1 MRDCGNAFGSSA
13 ALAARAGYSS
23 PVAPRLRPVW
33 RKIRT
38 LGVIAALAFCV
49 SARARPNLVVV
60 LIDDMG
66 WRDTGFAGNKTI
78 RTPNLDRLAH
88 EGIIFTQAYAAA
100 PNCAPT
106 RACLMTGQYT
116 PRHGV
121 YTVVDERHS
130 PGQPT
135 HKIMAAESRP
145 DLATEAV
152 TVAELLR
159 DAGYATGMVGMWN
172 LGRGKRGPCTPT
184 GQGFD
189 SYIEPKG
196 LGFERDAYFNAAG
209 EYLTDKLTD
218 AAIDF
223 VQEQKNPFFL
233 YAAYHAVHGPFD
245 PKPELMRSSPGLP
258 QAEGGSTNRSRL
270 LRQPFPNNPT
280 PRAELRWA
288 SEKPAL
294 LREPSHN
301 SGEDAAYAATV
312 EALDANIGRLVAAL
326 PRDTVLLF
334 TSDNG
339 GTGRYVKPLRGGKG
353 TLYEG
358 GIRVP
363 AFAWGSGI
371 TPNQRSAEPI
381 STIDILPT
389 LLDLASIALPERV
402 DGVSLVPLWN
412 GESLER
418 DALFWHFPCYVGPGV
433 PASAVRRGSHKFIQF
448 FEDGELQLYDLSQ
461 DPEEKNSLAQK
472 EPELTSRLHK
482 RLIQWQ
488 TQLSAACPTA
498 PNPNYDPSAVKQK
511 GRDQRNKGGRK
522 K

>member
-1 MRDCGNAFGSSA
+1 MKDARSES
-13 ALAARAGYSS
+13 ALALRRGRATWAPSLGY
-23 PVAPRLRPVW
+23 AVW
-33 RKIRT
+33 RGIR
-38 LGVIAALAFCV
+38 ALALV
-49 SARARPNLVVV
+49 AASALLTVQAQAQPNLVVV

-66 WRDTGFAGNKTI
+66 WRDTGFAGNKTTQ
-78 RTPNLDRLAH
+78 TPNLDRLAR
-88 EGIIFTQAYAAA
+88 EGIIFTEAYAAA

-145 DLATEAV
+145 ELATEAV
-152 TVAELLR
+152 TVAELLQ

-189 SYIEPKG
+189 LYVEPKG
-196 LGFERDAYFNAAG
+196 IGFERDAYFNAKG

-223 VQEQKNPFFL
+223 VQKQRGPFFL

-245 PKPELMRSSPGLP
+245 PKPELLRSSPGSP
-258 QAEGGSTNRSRL
+258 RPEGRSTKPSRL
-270 LRQPFPNNPT
+270 PRQPLPNDST
-280 PRAELRWA
+280 PSADLRWPRGEA
-288 SEKPAL
+288 AL
-294 LREPSHN
+294 LKEPNHG
-301 SGEDAAYAATV
+301 SGEDAAYAATI
-312 EALDANIGRLVAAL
+312 EALDASIGRLVAAL
-326 PRDTVLLF
+326 PENTVLIF

-353 TLYEG
+353 ALYEG
-358 GIRVP
+358 GLRVP

-371 TPNQRSAEPI
+371 KPNQKSAEPI

-389 LLDLASIALPERV
+389 LLELAGIPLTAQV
-402 DGVSLVPLWN
+402 DGLSLMPLWN
-412 GESLER
+412 DTSLER

-433 PASAVRRGSHKFIQF
+433 PASAMRQGTYKLIQF
-448 FEDGELQLYDLSQ
+448 FEDGELQLYDLSE
-461 DPEEKNSLAQK
+461 DPEENNNLARD
-472 EPELTSRLHK
+472 EPELTLRLHK
-482 RLIQWQ
+482 RLEQWQ
-488 TQLSAACPTA
+488 ANLDAARPTA
-498 PNPNYDPSAVKQK
+498 PNPNYDPSAVKQR
-511 GRDQRNKGGRK
+511 GRGQKNKERRK
-522 K
+522 R